1 MAMSG
6 LGMAN
11 LDEHTSKQDFNNKVG
26 RRMQYTYFMQYTSVH
41 KPRKTTKK
49 HLKQSWNIHIWEGF
63 ESQGLNIV
71 CNTWKAKS
79 FNKKMPDKFQEPLTN
94 TKTQYMEGQLPLF
107 LLLLSNKL

>member
-41 KPRKTTKK
+41 KPRKTKK
-49 HLKQSWNIHIWEGF
+49 NI
-63 ESQGLNIV
+63 
-71 CNTWKAKS
+71 
-79 FNKKMPDKFQEPLTN
+79 
-94 TKTQYMEGQLPLF
+94 
-107 LLLLSNKL
+107 